1 MSLFR
6 EYVERFAPQNQGESC
21 PARWLATPEEQAK
34 RERELRQ
41 AAARVAERRAAFD
54 AAWDAQAEERQ
65 RLYDAG
71 DIPGLTALTT
81 PNGSV
86 CFAEARLAME
96 CRKIYWQDLQ
106 PEHFLAPDIAD
117 NYPQRDY
124 HRMYV
129 GQIAGCYRAK

>member
-71 DIPGLTALTT
+71 DIPGLTALDERLRAEVDAA
-81 PNGSV
+81 NAALDAK
-86 CFAEARLAME
+86 FAAEDAAG
-96 CRKIYWQDLQ
+96 KGKAH
-106 PEHFLAPDIAD
+106 EHA
-117 NYPQRDY
+117 
-124 HRMYV
+124 
-129 GQIAGCYRAK
+129 